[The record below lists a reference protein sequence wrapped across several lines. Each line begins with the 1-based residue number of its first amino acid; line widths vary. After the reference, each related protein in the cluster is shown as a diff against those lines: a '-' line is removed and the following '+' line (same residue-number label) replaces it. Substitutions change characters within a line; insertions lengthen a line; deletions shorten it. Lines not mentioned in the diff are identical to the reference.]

1 VCTILSQAIASL
13 ASEVGN
19 RSRPTGNHREPD
31 FKEKAMQHEG
41 GFRFLAALA
50 ALGLVGILALGAFG
64 AGFAAGSAS
73 DAGATVWVHGGHWPG
88 QILGFLVTIIL
99 VVILFRLIAMALFGH
114 RHYHRAWA
122 HQRHWRDWD
131 DADRFGPPSGPGGW
145 HRSEW
150 REVGQAYFDDFH
162 RRAHG
167 AEPPAGDS
175 APTGNA
181 STDGPGSE
189 QPQ

>member
-1 VCTILSQAIASL
+1 M
-13 ASEVGN
+13 
-19 RSRPTGNHREPD
+19 R
-31 FKEKAMQHEG
+31 HEG

-50 ALGLVGILALGAFG
+50 VLGLIGIFAVGAFG
-64 AGFAAGSAS
+64 AGFAAGSTS
-73 DAGATVWVHGGHWPG
+73 DAGGTVWVHGGHWPG
-88 QILGFLVTIIL
+88 QILGFLVTILL

-114 RHYHRAWA
+114 RHCHRAWA
-122 HQRHWRDWD
+122 HGPRWRDWD

-167 AEPPAGDS
+167 AEPPAGGS
-175 APTGNA
+175 APTEGS
-181 STDGPGSE
+181 STEGPGGE
-189 QPQ
+189 QPR